1 MVYITNISN
10 DPAYNIALE
19 EYAFKKLKQ
28 FDSIFILWINSPTIV
43 VGRHQNTIEEINTEY
58 VRKHGIKVV
67 RRISGG
73 GAVYH
78 DLNNLNYTIISN
90 EKEEKAFDFKAF
102 SYPVINTLANLGV
115 KADFTGRNDLEINGK
130 KICGNAQAYING
142 RIMHHGCLLFDVD
155 LSVLSNALKVSK
167 DKIESKGVKS
177 VRARVTNILSELP
190 KRISVLEFK
199 SLILKYMKDE
209 YKDMTEYV
217 LTDEDKKEI
226 EKIKTEKFANWDWTY
241 GKSPDYN
248 IERKNKFA
256 SGKVDV
262 YMDIHESVIKSI
274 KIYGDFF
281 GIEDVSKIEE
291 LLTGTKYNHEDIL
304 EKLKTIDINRY
315 FMGMTHE
322 NIAKAIID

>member
-1 MVYITNISN
+1 MIYINNNSN

-19 EYAFKKLKQ
+19 EYAFKKLRQ
-28 FDSIFILWINSPTIV
+28 FDSIFLLWINSPTIV
-43 VGRHQNTIEEINTEY
+43 VGRHQNTIEEINSDFI
-58 VRKHGIKVV
+58 KNNHIKVV

-90 EKEEKAFDFKAF
+90 ENEEKAFDFKSF
-102 SYPVINTLANLGV
+102 SYPVINTLKTLGV
-115 KADFTGRNDLEINGK
+115 TANFTGRNDLEINGK

-142 RIMHHGCLLFDVD
+142 RIMHHGCLLFDVN
-155 LSVLSNALKVSK
+155 LGVLSEALKVSR

-177 VRARVTNILSELP
+177 VRARVTNILDELP
-190 KRISVLEFK
+190 RKISVLEFK

-209 YKDMTEYV
+209 YKDMEEYV
-217 LTDEDKKEI
+217 LTEEDKLEI
-226 EKIKTEKFANWDWTY
+226 EKIRKEKFSNWDWTY

-248 IERKNKFA
+248 IERKNKFP

-262 YMDIHESVIKSI
+262 YMDIRESLINNI

-281 GIEDVSKIEE
+281 GIEDVSAIEE
-291 LLTGTKYNHEDIL
+291 ILKGTKYKYEDIL
-304 EKLKTIDINRY
+304 EKLKNIDIKRY
-315 FMGMTHE
+315 FMGLTAE
-322 NIAKAIID
+322 DITKAIID